1 MIFSHFERL
10 NTNTEHSGSHAM
22 DLSGVSTPQVFWHG
36 LGRWWGVYGLIW
48 WHDPQ
53 FGFGLDF
60 GSTLVF
66 FLNLGVGPGL

>member
-1 MIFSHFERL
+1 
-10 NTNTEHSGSHAM
+10 M
-22 DLSGVSTPQVFWHG
+22 DLSGVSAP
-36 LGRWWGVYGLIW
+36 LGFFAWTWPVVGGSMDLSGGTT
-48 WHDPQ
+48 PQ